1 MNDFEKQLT
10 QAYLKEKQKVDTD
23 KAALKRAIR
32 RKHVDDRRE
41 TQQLLNYLRWIAAG
55 FALTCFGYFS
65 LHVTDTVSSLTSV
78 DTIEVE
84 ADVEVHE
91 VINGEYRR
99 YIAKQKQLLDD
110 AYQARVKPPSSAISA
125 ENVVLVKVLK
135 QDAQAW
141 LVETCEQQT
150 RLMVKMSVLNSLEQS
165 TPNLGETLLA
175 IRENERGEIIQIFTP
190 NISSP
195 KRQICP

>member
-1 MNDFEKQLT
+1 MNDFEKQLA

-32 RKHVDDRRE
+32 HKHVDDRRE

-65 LHVTDTVSSLTSV
+65 LHVADPVSSLTSV
-78 DTIEVE
+78 DTVEVE
-84 ADVEVHE
+84 ANVEVHE

-99 YIAKQKQLLDD
+99 YIAKQKQQLDE
-110 AYQARVKPPSSAISA
+110 AYQARVKSLSTINSD
-125 ENVVLVKVLK
+125 NVVFVKVLK

-165 TPNLGETLLA
+165 TPSIGETLLA

-190 NISSP
+190 NISSTS
-195 KRQICP
+195 RQICP